1 MAISLKHLFQSA
13 KTDGPDNTI
22 VQPSDWND
30 EHVLTQ
36 ATNRLLGRTTAGT
49 GATEEIAP
57 GTGITLSAG
66 TLSADVTSVAG
77 RTGAVTLSTADISG
91 LTTGYVQKTSATGS
105 AYLPAGTTGQ
115 REGSPSAGYIRYN
128 TTTGKFEGYGSSWG
142 NIGGGAAIG
151 DTPPANPGAGDLW
164 WNSADGRM
172 YVYYTDAN
180 SSQWVDLS
188 AGGAGQYLP
197 LTGGTVTGDVSVTG
211 NFAYTGTLT
220 GGTGVINIGSGQFYK
235 DASGNVGIGTSSP
248 AQKLSVNGITGAN
261 LFQIT
266 TNSSVPVVD
275 AAVYRPADG
284 TLGFVSNG
292 SERARIDSSGNVSIG
307 TATSGGYRL
316 RVDGTTG
323 AYVSTT
329 GSNNAIYGY
338 SSSTGVG
345 VFGQSASN
353 YGVYGLSTNS
363 NGGYFVSTNNH
374 GIIVNGLYYAVYAQ
388 TTASSYGGVLGYS
401 QNGSYYGISGYA
413 NYYSFYG
420 NGNAS
425 ITNGTWGTSDIRFKE
440 IVDDNPFAIGGPY
453 DRSALDIISSIPV
466 RAYRLKGP
474 MADTSINGLDQFG
487 WIAQEVE
494 AVLPLAVTETPI
506 PPNDIKTR
514 AWIAGVPVPEKDSA
528 EEEALVARDD
538 LRYKSLNKDYLIAAL
553 WGAVQELK
561 AEIDI
566 LKGGE

>member
-128 TTTGKFEGYGSSWG
+128 TTTGKFEGYGSAWG

-197 LTGGTVTGDVSVTG
+197 LTGGDVTGNVTVTG
-211 NFAYTGTLT
+211 NFGVGITTPSYPLVVNTTATSTSIGANIITRLQSNGAGRDVTLQFSDNTAHSAAISMAGGNLAFANYGTERMR
-220 GGTGVINIGSGQFYK
+220 I
-235 DASGNVGIGTSSP
+235 DASGRVTMPFQPMCYVGHQNLITYAVNGIVQWGAIYDPLTMFNSSNNRITVPVSGRYLVMADLLVNATSAGGS
-248 AQKLSVNGITGAN
+248 LSVNVRRNGIN
-261 LFQIT
+261 QRRF
-266 TNSSVPVVD
+266 
-275 AAVYRPADG
+275 
-284 TLGFVSNG
+284 
-292 SERARIDSSGNVSIG
+292 
-307 TATSGGYRL
+307 
-316 RVDGTTG
+316 
-323 AYVSTT
+323 
-329 GSNNAIYGY
+329 Y
-338 SSSTGVG
+338 SSSG
-345 VFGQSASN
+345 FSYQSAS
-353 YGVYGLSTNS
+353 L
-363 NGGYFVSTNNH
+363 
-374 GIIVNGLYYAVYAQ
+374 AVILNCSANDYIDFQNTEAA
-388 TTASSYGGVLGYS
+388 TIYGGD
-401 QNGSYYGISGYA
+401 I
-413 NYYSFYG
+413 
-420 NGNAS
+420 GNA
-425 ITNGTWGTSDIRFKE
+425 T
-440 IVDDNPFAIGGPY
+440 V
-453 DRSALDIISSIPV
+453 
-466 RAYRLKGP
+466 
-474 MADTSINGLDQFG
+474 
-487 WIAQEVE
+487 
-494 AVLPLAVTETPI
+494 
-506 PPNDIKTR
+506 
-514 AWIAGVPVPEKDSA
+514 
-528 EEEALVARDD
+528 
-538 LRYKSLNKDYLIAAL
+538 
-553 WGAVQELK
+553 
-561 AEIDI
+561 I
-566 LKGGE
+566 LLG

>member
-36 ATNRLLGRTTAGT
+36 ATNRLLGRTTAGA

-115 REGSPSAGYIRYN
+115 REGSPAAGYIRYN

-197 LTGGTVTGDVSVTG
+197 LTGGTVTGNT
-211 NFAYTGTLT
+211 
-220 GGTGVINIGSGQFYK
+220 NII
-235 DASGNVGIGTSSP
+235 GNVGIGTTSVSSY
-248 AQKLSVNGITGAN
+248 GAN
-261 LFQIT
+261 IT
-266 TNSSVPVVD
+266 TVDLRGSSGSGIKVGTSANAGMYYNGGTAYVQTFDASPIVVATNNLERVRVD
-275 AAVYRPADG
+275 TSGRVTLPYQPAFSVTGPYPGNIYTISASAGTGYVINWQGVY
-284 TLGFVSNG
+284 TNNG
-292 SERARIDSSGNVSIG
+292 SHYSTATGRFTAPIAGRYLFIASLTAAGSYTGPELILRKNGSGVGANVIGYGGGYATACGCWILTLAANDYVDTYWQANNIG
-307 TATSGGYRL
+307 TAIDLTRMAFSGHL
-316 RVDGTTG
+316 
-323 AYVSTT
+323 
-329 GSNNAIYGY
+329 
-338 SSSTGVG
+338 
-345 VFGQSASN
+345 
-353 YGVYGLSTNS
+353 
-363 NGGYFVSTNNH
+363 
-374 GIIVNGLYYAVYAQ
+374 
-388 TTASSYGGVLGYS
+388 LG
-401 QNGSYYGISGYA
+401 
-413 NYYSFYG
+413 
-420 NGNAS
+420 
-425 ITNGTWGTSDIRFKE
+425 
-440 IVDDNPFAIGGPY
+440 
-453 DRSALDIISSIPV
+453 
-466 RAYRLKGP
+466 
-474 MADTSINGLDQFG
+474 
-487 WIAQEVE
+487 
-494 AVLPLAVTETPI
+494 
-506 PPNDIKTR
+506 
-514 AWIAGVPVPEKDSA
+514 
-528 EEEALVARDD
+528 
-538 LRYKSLNKDYLIAAL
+538 
-553 WGAVQELK
+553 
-561 AEIDI
+561 
-566 LKGGE
+566 

>member
-36 ATNRLLGRTTAGT
+36 ATNRLLGRTTAGA

-128 TTTGKFEGYGSSWG
+128 TTTGKFEGFGSSWG

-197 LTGGTVTGDVSVTG
+197 LTGGTVSG
-211 NFAYTGTLT
+211 NFEYTGTLT

-235 DASGNVGIGTSSP
+235 DASGNVGIGTSAISG
-248 AQKLSVNGITGAN
+248 KLSVDGSVYAGPGSVSGVAYGFYPSGTYGNTGMFSPAAN
-261 LFQIT
+261 TVAFAT
-266 TNSSVPVVD
+266 S
-275 AAVYRPADG
+275 G
-284 TLGFVSNG
+284 G
-292 SERARIDSSGNVSIG
+292 ERARIDSSGNVSIG

-323 AYVSTT
+323 AYVTT
-329 GSNNAIYGY
+329 SGSNSAIYGY
-338 SSSTGVG
+338 ASGSGNGIVG
-345 VFGQSASN
+345 YSQTAIAGSFTAA
-353 YGVYGLSTNS
+353 
-363 NGGYFVSTNNH
+363 NNH
-374 GIIVNGLYYAVYAQ
+374 GVLSYGLYYGLYGQ
-388 TTASSYGGVLGYS
+388 TTNSGYGGVLGYA
-401 QNGSYYGISGYA
+401 QNGSNYGILGYA
-413 NYYSFYG
+413 NAWALYG
-420 NGNAS
+420 TGSAYIS
-425 ITNGTWGTSDIRFKE
+425 GTYQGSDE
-440 IVDDNPFAIGGPY
+440 
-453 DRSALDIISSIPV
+453 
-466 RAYRLKGP
+466 RLKQNISDLGDSLHKITQLRAVTFDWKP
-474 MADTSINGLDQFG
+474 NTDASLDGSYSDVGL
-487 WIAQEVE
+487 IAQE
-494 AVLPLAVTETPI
+494 AINILPNIVKETTAPPLI
-506 PPNDIKTR
+506 PGKT
-514 AWIAGVPVPEKDSA
+514 PT
-528 EEEALVARDD
+528 
-538 LRYKSLNKDYLIAAL
+538 LNQELGTFYTIDYGKLIPYMVDAI
-553 WGAVQELK
+553 QELK
-561 AEIDI
+561 AELDTVKSELAQ